1 MEPTMV
7 PPAGSRPTTSD
18 VAPAGEDWA
27 DADARRREADD
38 RRWVLIRSAGLGL
51 VLAGTI
57 AIGWHHLHQERGAR
71 TFCTAD
77 GYLTDDGVH
86 LHRDPDQGCAW
97 VDEQGARVDPQP

>member
-1 MEPTMV
+1 MT
-7 PPAGSRPTTSD
+7 
-18 VAPAGEDWA
+18 
-27 DADARRREADD
+27 
-38 RRWVLIRSAGLGL
+38 
-51 VLAGTI
+51 
-57 AIGWHHLHQERGAR
+57 